1 MRRPARV
8 AAPVAKRRPPVLV
21 GTIVGGALVVVAVIV
36 FLAVRNA
43 KTDARDAGA
52 ASASATTPAAPP
64 PSPKDS
70 AAPTNADSKAPAPVD
85 APNPPPPPPPAL
97 DAAAVDRR
105 IAELATAADL
115 VAYGDLVRSQSADAS
130 LADRC
135 YAKALALEP
144 ANETAKQRLDV
155 RKLSLTR
162 DLPGWDDVATSKAM
176 YRARPFE
183 ALADVEMSRP
193 ERAKQV
199 AAWEEAKKALDE
211 RIALQEKDP
220 FIGRLDGVLNNL
232 RDKPFFKDL
241 QFEVVESIPP
251 YALVV
256 QVKGD
261 AAERKKRV
269 EAVEKAYRPYLLAYD
284 KKIHDWLLPLSP
296 KPPKRDPTFVT
307 WILLDSPDYDRYFL
321 ESSGHARMPG
331 MRAHYERETKR
342 AITYSPS
349 VDPRSG
355 EFGEGAQALLHEL
368 THAWV
373 DRLATIDDGKTY
385 DLGYVQ
391 THWFSEGIAEYM
403 SCQFMDR
410 DGKVHFQP
418 WRSARVSE
426 AAHKKRRI
434 PLKEALAMRSTG
446 ELENRA
452 RLFGEEAAKDPKQQ
466 LMIQV
471 EVSSGFYADMA
482 LFICWL
488 THADHGA
495 SRERFE
501 SYVQDELRG
510 DGEGAFDK
518 RFGSLLDD
526 LDLEKTIDEFA
537 KRVASGAEAFD
548 EE

>member
-1 MRRPARV
+1 VPQ
-8 AAPVAKRRPPVLV
+8 
-21 GTIVGGALVVVAVIV
+21 
-36 FLAVRNA
+36 
-43 KTDARDAGA
+43 
-52 ASASATTPAAPP
+52 
-64 PSPKDS
+64 
-70 AAPTNADSKAPAPVD
+70 
-85 APNPPPPPPPAL
+85 PPPAPPKPKL
-97 DAAAVDRR
+97 DAAEVDRR
-105 IAELATAADL
+105 LASLTTAAEL
-115 VAYGDLVRSQSADAS
+115 VALGDEVKRKSADAS

-135 YAKALALEP
+135 WTKALAADP
-144 ANETAKQRLDV
+144 ANAEAKQRLDI
-155 RKLSLTR
+155 RKLAPAR
-162 DLPGWDDVATSKAM
+162 DLPGFSDVAVSKAA
-176 YRARPFE
+176 YKAKAFE

-193 ERAKQV
+193 EREKQI
-199 AAWEEAKKALDE
+199 AAWNEAKAALE
-211 RIALQEKDP
+211 ARVALEEKDP
-220 FIGRLDGVLNNL
+220 FIDRVDGVLNNL
-232 RDKPFFKDL
+232 RDKPFFKEL

-269 EAVEKAYRPYLLAYD
+269 DAVEKAYRPYLAAYD

-296 KPPKRDPTFVT
+296 KPPKKDPTFVT
-307 WILLDSPDYDRYFL
+307 WVLLDSPDYDKYFL
-321 ESSGHARMPG
+321 ETSGQPRSPG
-331 MRAHYERETKR
+331 MRAHYERNTKR

-349 VDPRSG
+349 VDPRGG

-373 DRLATIDDGKTY
+373 DRIATIDDGKTY

-418 WRSARVSE
+418 WRSTRVAE
-426 AAHKKRRI
+426 AAHKRRRI

-466 LMIQV
+466 MMIQI
-471 EVSSGFYADMA
+471 EVASGFYADMA

-488 THADHGA
+488 THADHAA

-501 SYVQDELRG
+501 SYVQDELKG

-526 LDLEKTIDEFA
+526 LDLEKTIDDFA
-537 KRVASGAEAFD
+537 KRVASGAESFD

>member
-1 MRRPARV
+1 MRRPTRA
-8 AAPVAKRRPPVLV
+8 
-21 GTIVGGALVVVAVIV
+21 
-36 FLAVRNA
+36 
-43 KTDARDAGA
+43 
-52 ASASATTPAAPP
+52 AAPP
-64 PSPKDS
+64 PPKKRS
-70 AAPTNADSKAPAPVD
+70 APVVLWAVGGAVIVAAGAITFFLTRGGTGEPPKVESASRGTTSTAIPAAGAKEPVPAPAPLST
-85 APNPPPPPPPAL
+85 PKPPPPPPPAPKL
-97 DAAAVDRR
+97 DAAAVDLK
-105 IAELATAADL
+105 IAQLSTAADL
-115 VAYGDLVRSQSADAS
+115 IACGDQVKSEGPDPS

-135 YAKALALEP
+135 YAKALAVEP

-155 RKLSLTR
+155 RKFSLER
-162 DLPGWDDVATSKAM
+162 DLPGWEDVAVTKAM
-176 YRARPFE
+176 YRARAFE
-183 ALADVEMSRP
+183 ALAGVEMSRP
-193 ERAKQV
+193 ERAKR
-199 AAWEEAKKALDE
+199 AAEWEEAREKLDE
-211 RIALQEKDP
+211 RIALEEKDP
-220 FIGRLDGVLNNL
+220 FIERLDGVLNNL
-232 RDKPFFKDL
+232 RDKPFFKEL

-269 EAVEKAYRPYLLAYD
+269 DAVEQAYRPYLLAYD

-307 WILLDSPDYDRYFL
+307 WILLDSPDYDRYFADTH
-321 ESSGHARMPG
+321 GQPRPPG

-342 AITYSPS
+342 AITYSPA
-349 VDPRSG
+349 VDPHSG
-355 EFGEGAQALLHEL
+355 AFGEGAQSLLHEL

-410 DGKVHFQP
+410 EGKVRFQP
-418 WRSARVSE
+418 WRSMRVAE

-446 ELENRA
+446 ELEERA
-452 RLFGEEAAKDPKQQ
+452 RLFGKDESKDEKQQ

-518 RFGSLLDD
+518 RFGTLLDD

-537 KRVASGAEAFD
+537 RRVASGAEAFD